1 MNEKCSKYFQVFSN
15 IEANLSGALLNAIP
29 GSKSAFL
36 CNIEEECGVK
46 LKANSDDTF
55 SFLCS
60 ENQITNLYEKL
71 SVLLPS
77 AKNPFRHKEQR
88 HKGVSCDLLR
98 PMFSRSGREVKPKHY
113 EIPVD
118 DEPAQRDSDEEVK
131 VLTGVKRKRGRP
143 PKQVKTTGESSRKP
157 IGYRKQLPQLTALKE
172 SDETQTENSVGISSH
187 EENLANYS
195 KTGEISSNS
204 SVSTE
209 KLKGSLT
216 TEKHGETPTN
226 IELDAGSSSDGLQV
240 EEFVESSKGL
250 SDFSDGTLN
259 LNEDSLKVLM
269 KLNDVKPLSSTE
281 DRLSEDKS
289 KTSLTTLF
297 K

>member
-1 MNEKCSKYFQVFSN
+1 ME
-15 IEANLSGALLNAIP
+15 
-29 GSKSAFL
+29 
-36 CNIEEECGVK
+36 

-60 ENQITNLYEKL
+60 ESQIMNLYEKL

-118 DEPAQRDSDEEVK
+118 DEPAQHDSDEEVK

-143 PKQVKTTGESSRKP
+143 PKQVKTIGESSKKP
-157 IGYRKQLPQLTALKE
+157 SGYRKQIPRLATRKE
-172 SDETQTENSVGISSH
+172 TDEAQTEDNVCISSH
-187 EENLANYS
+187 EENLANCT
-195 KTGEISSNS
+195 KAREMSSS
-204 SVSTE
+204 VTVSTE
-209 KLKGSLT
+209 NLKGQT
-216 TEKHGETPTN
+216 TEKHVETPTN
-226 IELDAGSSSDGLQV
+226 IELDAGSSCDGLQV
-240 EEFVESSKGL
+240 EEFVESNKGL
-250 SDFSDGTLN
+250 NNVADGTLN

-269 KLNDVKPLSSTE
+269 KLDVEKTVPSSKNGLS
-281 DRLSEDKS
+281 DDKS
-289 KTSLTTLF
+289 KISPSTLF